1 MLQALCREL
10 PVGYAAAV
18 RLRSERSA
26 DPALLAEELQE
37 ACGVKPEI
45 FDDTEPAWNR
55 LLARKG
61 SGLAVCA
68 GSLYLV
74 GEIRALLKEE
84 RHD

>member
-1 MLQALCREL
+1 MDREESINEILSYYSGRKDKKEQETVAAMLR
-10 PVGYAAAV
+10 
-18 RLRSERSA
+18 
-26 DPALLAEELQE
+26 ELQE

-74 GEIRALLKEE
+74 GEIRAMLKEE